1 MRSTPPGA
9 VTLTPSLL
17 TATTDTRH
25 YVELADDLYR
35 FHGVMMDSGQ
45 ASSIHGT
52 NEFITVESYEKS
64 IAVAR
69 RMMELGSR

>member
-1 MRSTPPGA
+1 
-9 VTLTPSLL
+9 
-17 TATTDTRH
+17 
-25 YVELADDLYR
+25 
-35 FHGVMMDSGQ
+35 MMDSGQ